1 MRRHGLSSAREGRK
15 PASTD
20 TDIGWLVR
28 VTTLNSDGTPAIYQ
42 SFVVCEPDQE
52 IAARL
57 TRTESIGRERQTV
70 EVLALIGPREIKALG
85 LRRGVVRPI

>member
-1 MRRHGLSSAREGRK
+1 MRCHRRSSPREGRK

-28 VTTLNSDGTPAIYQ
+28 VTTLNSDGTPAIYE
-42 SFVVCEPDQE
+42 SLVVCEPDQE

-57 TRTESIGRERQTV
+57 TRIETIGHERQTV

-85 LRRGVVRPI
+85 LRRGEVRPI